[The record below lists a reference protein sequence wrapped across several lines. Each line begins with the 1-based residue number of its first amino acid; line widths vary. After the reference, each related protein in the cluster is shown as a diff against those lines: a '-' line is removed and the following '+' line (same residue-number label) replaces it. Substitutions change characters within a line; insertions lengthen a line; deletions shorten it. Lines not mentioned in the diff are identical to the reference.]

1 MAHIINIRLVLFIQ
15 AWTLRERL
23 ETFTKYLLVLPIN
36 YLKYCEFKLVQAL
49 EYELQKSYSPFI
61 LIFC

>member
-23 ETFTKYLLVLPIN
+23 ETFTKYLLLLPIN
-36 YLKYCEFKLVQAL
+36 YLKYC
-49 EYELQKSYSPFI
+49 
-61 LIFC
+61 